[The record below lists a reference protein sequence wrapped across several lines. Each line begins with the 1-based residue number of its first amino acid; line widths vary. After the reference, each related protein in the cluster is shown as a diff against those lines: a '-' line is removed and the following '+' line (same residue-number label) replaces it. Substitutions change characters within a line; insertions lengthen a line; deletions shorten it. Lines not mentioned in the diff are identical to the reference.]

1 MKRLLICLTLL
12 TTILAAGIFS
22 AAYVRNTNA
31 RIQDLCAE
39 IREQVI
45 SDTDPSSAITEL
57 CTCWQEHCKILSFLE
72 NFNSVT
78 AISAEMSRLPALA
91 SADPADLI
99 EQIDSISEQCRL
111 LSQRHLPSLHSLL

>member
-1 MKRLLICLTLL
+1 MKRLLISLTLL
-12 TTILAAGIFS
+12 TTILTAGILS
-22 AAYVRNTNA
+22 AAYVRNADA

-39 IREQVI
+39 IRGQVL
-45 SDTDPSSAITEL
+45 SDTDPSAAITEL
-57 CTCWQEHCKILSFLE
+57 CTCWQNHCKILSFLE

-78 AISAEMSRLPALA
+78 AISAEMSRLPALS

>member
-1 MKRLLICLTLL
+1 MKRLLISLTLL
-12 TTILAAGIFS
+12 TTILTAGIFS
-22 AAYVRNTNA
+22 AAYVRNTDV
-31 RIQDLCAE
+31 RIQNLCAE

-45 SDTDPSSAITEL
+45 SDTDPSAAITEL

-78 AISAEMSRLPALA
+78 AISSEMSRLPALA

-99 EQIDSISEQCRL
+99 QQIDSISEQCRL
-111 LSQRHLPSLHSLL
+111 LSQRHLPNLHSLL

>member
-1 MKRLLICLTLL
+1 MKRLLISLTLL
-12 TTILAAGIFS
+12 TTILTAGIFS
-22 AAYVRNTNA
+22 AAYVRNTDV
-31 RIQDLCAE
+31 RIQDLCVE
-39 IREQVI
+39 IRGQVL
-45 SDTDPSSAITEL
+45 SDTDPSAAIAEL
-57 CTCWQEHCKILSFLE
+57 CTCWQNHCKILSFLE